1 MTIPYQSGPPGFFGS
16 STVSQAQL
24 LKPFPEY
31 GTVIM
36 GNPTDAHARY
46 QSYVFRVEKRF
57 SGGLSLLAHLTA
69 SKTLDMNTTSTTVFS
84 SANGFF
90 VQNAYDYNAEY
101 SLAAQNTPRR
111 FVSVVTYEL
120 PFGKGKRFVNS
131 NRLADYVIG
140 GWQLN
145 LITTIQAGF
154 PLSVN
159 QPNNNA
165 FAGTAGQRPNTSGAT
180 TSIDGSPEDKIDQYI
195 NPGAFV
201 LAPAFTFGAV
211 SRTLSDRAPGAN
223 NWDISIFK
231 SVKIKERVTAQ
242 FRAESVNITNHPRFD
257 PPNGLTLGSGQFGFI
272 NQQANFPR
280 FVQLGARIQW

>member
-1 MTIPYQSGPPGFFGS
+1 M
-16 STVSQAQL
+16 
-24 LKPFPEY
+24 PFPEY
-31 GTVIM
+31 TSVSE

-46 QSYVFRVEKRF
+46 QSYVFRLEKRF
-57 SGGLSLLAHLTA
+57 SGGLSVLAHLTA

-90 VQNAYDYNAEY
+90 VQNAYDYDAEY

-120 PFGKGKRFVNS
+120 PFGKGKRFANS
-131 NRLADYVIG
+131 SRLADYVIG
-140 GWQLN
+140 GWQVN

-165 FAGTAGQRPNTSGAT
+165 FAGAAGQRPNTTGT
-180 TSIDGSPEDKIDQYI
+180 PTSIDGSPESKIDQYI
-195 NPGAFV
+195 NPAAFS

-223 NWDISIFK
+223 NWDISLFK
-231 SVKIKERVTAQ
+231 SVRIKERLTAQ
-242 FRAESVNITNHPRFD
+242 IRAESVNVTNHPRFD
-257 PPNGLTLGSGQFGFI
+257 PPNGLTVGSGQFGFI